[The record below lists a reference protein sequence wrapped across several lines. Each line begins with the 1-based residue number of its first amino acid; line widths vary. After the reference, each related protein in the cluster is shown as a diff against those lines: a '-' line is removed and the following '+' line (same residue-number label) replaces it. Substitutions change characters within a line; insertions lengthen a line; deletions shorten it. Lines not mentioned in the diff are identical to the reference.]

1 MSALGLFCRQSLVSK
16 NTYAICMA
24 IFRDFYGL
32 LPLIAGRTYAR
43 MRFIPTHCEVCSL
56 AALVPASSIN
66 HGVARC
72 SACGAPARPL
82 PGESYA
88 AEDATLFNEL
98 AAALREAALTPL
110 SAAQLSIELEGRDL
124 IAPGR
129 GLRRLAQVLPSL
141 EVLELVV
148 PDRPGPL
155 RKAEGMLAALLDV
168 IARGRAQS
176 GMVPAFPQPRS
187 KTGDGTG

>member
-1 MSALGLFCRQSLVSK
+1 
-16 NTYAICMA
+16 
-24 IFRDFYGL
+24 
-32 LPLIAGRTYAR
+32 
-43 MRFIPTHCEVCSL
+43 MRFIPTHCEACSF
-56 AALVPASSIN
+56 AALVPTSALN
-66 HGVARC
+66 AGLAKC
-72 SACGAPARPL
+72 TACGGPARPL

-98 AAALREAALTPL
+98 AAALREAGLTPL
-110 SAAQLSIELEGRDL
+110 NAAQLATELEGRDL

-155 RKAEGMLAALLDV
+155 RKAEGMLAMLLDV
-168 IARGRAQS
+168 IARGRTQS
-176 GMVPAFPQPRS
+176 GVMPVFEQPRS
-187 KTGDGTG
+187 KTGNGSGTV

>member
-1 MSALGLFCRQSLVSK
+1 
-16 NTYAICMA
+16 
-24 IFRDFYGL
+24 L
-32 LPLIAGRTYAR
+32 LPLSAGRTYAR
-43 MRFIPTHCEVCSL
+43 MRFIPTHCEICSL
-56 AALVPASSIN
+56 AALVPTSAIN
-66 HGVARC
+66 HGVASC
-72 SACGAPARPL
+72 TACGGPARPL

-88 AEDATLFNEL
+88 EDDATLFNEL
-98 AAALREAALTPL
+98 AAALREAGLTPYN
-110 SAAQLSIELEGRDL
+110 AAQLARELEGRDL

-129 GLRRLAQVLPSL
+129 GLRRLAQVLPTL

-168 IARGRAQS
+168 IARGRTQS
-176 GMVPAFPQPRS
+176 GVVPAYTPARS